1 MFEFGHASLDLL
13 NVEVHV
19 VREVRADAGLGV
31 AHRAVQRR
39 PAHTDH
45 HGSQT
50 QEEEESDTGRVS
62 CRRRSQTQELD

>member
-19 VREVRADAGLGV
+19 VREVRAAAGLGV

-39 PAHTDH
+39 PAHADH

-50 QEEEESDTGRVS
+50 QEEEERPRVS
-62 CRRRSQTQELD
+62 AHFICRVNTFG